1 MLNRRDVFG
10 TVREKSAQDEVELLE
25 KGHRVDMAVA
35 DDATPTG
42 DAALSVR
49 DQRAIAL
56 LVVLC
61 KLSCRVGECWP
72 ACSC

>member
-35 DDATPTG
+35 DDATPKG

-61 KLSCRVGECWP
+61 KLPCRVGECWP